1 MWAKKRME
9 KAGITLHT
17 EPGDEQVLK
26 EGTVDFVSF
35 SYYSSRCI
43 TTDQE
48 ILAEEK
54 ADGNAVLEAVKNPY
68 LKASEWGW
76 AIDPVGLRVT
86 LNTIYDRYEKPMF
99 IVENG
104 LARWIP
110 WKRTVPST
118 TATASII
125 CAPTSSRWK
134 RPSTRT
140 ACR

>member
-1 MWAKKRME
+1 MFGR
-9 KAGITLHT
+9 AGVVLST
-17 EPGDEQVLK
+17 EPEDEQTLK

-43 TTDQE
+43 TVDKE
-48 ILAEEK
+48 LLAAES
-54 ADGNAVLEAVKNPY
+54 ADGNAVFAAVKNPY

-104 LARWIP
+104 LGAVD
-110 WKRTVPST
+110 KVE
-118 TATASII
+118 ADGSIHDSYRI
-125 CAPTSSRWK
+125 DYLRAHIEEK
-134 RPSTRT
+134 EK
-140 ACR
+140 AINEDDLHLMG